1 MNTIWRNIVLWETN
15 CNVKKKNEIY
25 WVSDINNNIGANMRT
40 HFFQVLKS
48 MLAAAFHESE
58 IILFTITN
66 IWTPSLVK
74 GQAMLWVMF

>member
-1 MNTIWRNIVLWETN
+1 
-15 CNVKKKNEIY
+15 
-25 WVSDINNNIGANMRT
+25 MRT

-74 GQAMLWVMF
+74 GQAML